1 MPNKKISGKHSSKTQ
16 QGSEKLPPAVNISSL
31 GRKLAS
37 VQNTH
42 DSIAMLGVWMI
53 CIKYYHKE
61 VTSRWLDTL
70 RSSNQ
75 NHRLTLFYLCNDI
88 VQKCERKNAHK
99 YKESFKKVI
108 PEAIVYISANNS
120 ETKQHVARVITIWKN
135 RNVYDSDWCDELLAC
150 IECGRVPTVLK
161 NSFLARLDLPDDLI
175 QHLAEVNTLSNQILP
190 EINGMK
196 NMEKFDMQKT
206 KTLKDKLAGEK
217 CLEEVDEKIE
227 TLQSNISNLKL
238 LLSKQKVVRQKIQ
251 TADIFFHSYYY
262 ESKKLQGSTT
272 ILEKI
277 IGTSQKSLDKILDS
291 ISPQHQDME
300 ISDDEETSS
309 PVKNTIRPNFIF
321 EDKVDLNTVAS
332 LPIEQVQNLINQAR
346 AEGFGDE
353 LQGESTDVESYQAA
367 MATADDIEEGE
378 IPPGA
383 SPDANVGSSPGN
395 NYDSLES
402 RIQSIFNKFDKDTD
416 HRRHTPKKDQ
426 DLRVHNKTN
435 TPTSSSSIIQ
445 DNDGTSE
452 HNSPTLPG
460 LGGQKTAG
468 LSIPVLGMED
478 EGGTTPVQ
486 DESPSIGDVGK
497 AMSFLSN
504 FMKQQ
509 VDSSENAT
517 NNIVLT
523 SNNDD
528 VNSQNQKETEASAW
542 LAAYAE
548 SDCSDDEPQS
558 GFLTNTSTSSLQ
570 DAEHIEKKDSLPF
583 TNQKLNSSHQQQ
595 LPVFSISQQL
605 DHSNLIDISTTS
617 SEVNANQNIDFRAN
631 NNPTRN
637 NKGSLPNDFQHRP
650 RMIDQQLQNFK
661 LAGNTRS
668 NLPGNLEHETRM
680 RSRAPRPHH
689 NFGDPATKRPRFN
702 YEGPGNRQDFSMR
715 GSSRGG
721 IHRPRFNHFRPQQR
735 ASFRGNGRGRGRYHG
750 NYY

>member
-1 MPNKKISGKHSSKTQ
+1 
-16 QGSEKLPPAVNISSL
+16 
-31 GRKLAS
+31 
-37 VQNTH
+37 
-42 DSIAMLGVWMI
+42 MI

-61 VTSRWLDTL
+61 VTSRWLDTI

-108 PEAIVYISANNS
+108 PEAIMFISADS
-120 ETKQHVARVITIWKN
+120 PETKQAVSRVITIW
-135 RNVYDSDWCDELLAC
+135 RDRTVYDVDWCNELLAC
-150 IECGRVPTVLK
+150 IECGRIPTMLK
-161 NSFLARLDLPDDLI
+161 NSFLSKLDLPDDLI

-196 NMEKFDMQKT
+196 NMEKFDMHKT
-206 KTLKDKLAGEK
+206 KIIKDKLAGEK

-238 LLSKQKVVRQKIQ
+238 LLSKKKVVKQKIQ

-262 ESKKLQGSTT
+262 ESKKLQESTT

-277 IGTSQKSLDKILDS
+277 IGNSQKSLDKILS
-291 ISPQHQDME
+291 SKSPQHQDME
-300 ISDDEETSS
+300 ISDDEELSS

-332 LPIEQVQNLINQAR
+332 LPIEQVQHLINQAR
-346 AEGFGDE
+346 AEGYADE
-353 LQGESTDVESYQAA
+353 IQEELNERDSYKAA
-367 MATADDIEEGE
+367 MATVTVEDIEEGE
-378 IPPGA
+378 IPPGT

-416 HRRHTPKKDQ
+416 HRRHTPKQDQ

-445 DNDGTSE
+445 DTGNTSE
-452 HNSPTLPG
+452 HDSPTLPG
-460 LGGQKTAG
+460 LGGHKNVS
-468 LSIPVLGMED
+468 SIPVLGMQE

-486 DESPSIGDVGK
+486 DESPSIGEVGK

-509 VDSSENAT
+509 QLNENTT
-517 NNIVLT
+517 NNILLT
-523 SNNDD
+523 SNNED
-528 VNSQNQKETEASAW
+528 VISQQRKETEASAW

-548 SDCSDDEPQS
+548 SDCSEDEFQS
-558 GFLTNTSTSSLQ
+558 GLVSVTNTSTSSLQ
-570 DAEHIEKKDSLPF
+570 DNKSHIKKKEDLPF
-583 TNQKLNSSHQQQ
+583 ANQNFNSMHQQQ
-595 LPVFSISQQL
+595 LPVFSPSQRL
-605 DHSNLIDISTTS
+605 NTSNLIDVSMTCSETST
-617 SEVNANQNIDFRAN
+617 NQNIDFRTD
-631 NNPTRN
+631 NPTN
-637 NKGSLPNDFQHRP
+637 TKGSVPCDFQNRSL
-650 RMIDQQLQNFK
+650 MVEQQRQNFP
-661 LAGNTRS
+661 LGSNIRS
-668 NLPGNLEHETRM
+668 NLPKNLQHNNQMGN
-680 RSRAPRPHH
+680 RSSKNYRGSLRPHH
-689 NFGDPATKRPRFN
+689 NFDDPETKRSRFDF
-702 YEGPGNRQDFSMR
+702 EGSSNSQEFSMR
-715 GSSRGG
+715 GNNRGG
-721 IHRPRFNHFRPQQR
+721 IHRPRFHHFHPQQGR
-735 ASFRGNGRGRGRYHG
+735 RFRGNGRGRGRFHG